1 MQHEWQIARKT
12 NYIYAVTFFGGY
24 REDFKKMLWSRSR
37 RVTYR
42 ACFKTYPFV
51 LFKATIRPMSGRNY
65 KFTRN
70 FYVPCR
76 AQNLC
81 LETVVE
87 VAENGA
93 YIMFTSSVYGCY
105 GFTFTLMQ
113 NHNGVERQ
121 C

>member
-1 MQHEWQIARKT
+1 MSGTLQEKT
-12 NYIYAVTFFGGY
+12 NYIYDVMFFGRF
-24 REDFKKMLWSRSR
+24 REDFKKMLWSRSG

-42 ACFKTYPFV
+42 ACFKTYLFV
-51 LFKATIRPMSGRNY
+51 LFKATIWPMSGRIF

-70 FYVPCR
+70 FYVPCSAR
-76 AQNLC
+76 NLC
-81 LETVVE
+81 FETVVE
-87 VAENGA
+87 VVDNGA
-93 YIMFTSSVYGCY
+93 YIMLTSSVYRFY